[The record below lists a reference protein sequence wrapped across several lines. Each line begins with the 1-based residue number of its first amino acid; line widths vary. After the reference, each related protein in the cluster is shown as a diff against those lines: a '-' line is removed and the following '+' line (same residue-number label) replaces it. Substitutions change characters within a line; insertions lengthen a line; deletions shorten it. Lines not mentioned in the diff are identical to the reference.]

1 MVQPHLFYGSYIH
14 SRHRHLNG
22 WYTSPPCERSHK
34 NSLSPFHSEV
44 NNLTTSHRKTVFSK
58 ECGSFKKTPRRIKKM
73 LRRFTSNTEAFCPK
87 HRNTSFLI
95 LLVNFNIL
103 RSESVKGAFRSS
115 FHTSYMIF
123 KSLSYGDGNECTLLY
138 FLWDKIFSQI
148 FLLLS
153 QILLI
158 FVRLSL
164 ARLGISGRDFT

>member
-1 MVQPHLFYGSYIH
+1 MTDTYTSNQKQTSIFISVRLNLMVQPHLFYGSYIH

-58 ECGSFKKTPRRIKKM
+58 ECGSFKKTPRRIKKT

-87 HRNTSFLI
+87 HRNTSFLM
-95 LLVNFNIL
+95 LLVNFNKL

-115 FHTSYMIF
+115 FHTFIYDFQIV
-123 KSLSYGDGNECTLLY
+123 K
-138 FLWDKIFSQI
+138 LWWREWMH
-148 FLLLS
+148 
-153 QILLI
+153 LI
-158 FVRLSL
+158 VFPVR
-164 ARLGISGRDFT
+164 